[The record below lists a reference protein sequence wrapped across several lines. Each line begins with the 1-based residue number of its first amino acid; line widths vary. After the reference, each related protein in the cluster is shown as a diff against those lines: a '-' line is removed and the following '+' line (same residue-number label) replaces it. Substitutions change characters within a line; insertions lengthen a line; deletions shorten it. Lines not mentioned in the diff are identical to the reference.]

1 MNKFAFSSANL
12 TSNWT
17 LMRILRLVTGG
28 MVLGQGIMTSQW
40 LFAGIGGY
48 LFVMSLLNIGGCS
61 SGVCGVQP
69 FRKPVQE
76 PDREV
81 HFDEVK

>member
-1 MNKFAFSSANL
+1 MNHIL
-12 TSNWT
+12 SNWT

-28 MVLGQGIMTSQW
+28 MVLGQGILTSQW
-40 LFAGIGGY
+40 LFAGVGGY

-69 FRKPVQE
+69 FSRSVDQKKA
-76 PDREV
+76 EV
-81 HFDEVK
+81 EFEDIGPSPQAP

>member
-1 MNKFAFSSANL
+1 MNKFTFSSANL
-12 TSNWT
+12 TSDWT

-28 MVLGQGIMTSQW
+28 MVLGQGILTNQW

-69 FRKPVQE
+69 FRKQVQDS
-76 PDREV
+76 DREV

>member
-1 MNKFAFSSANL
+1 MNNIL
-12 TSNWT
+12 SNWT

-28 MVLGQGIMTSQW
+28 MVLGQGILTSQW

-48 LFVMSLLNIGGCS
+48 LFVMSLLNLGGCS

-69 FRKPVQE
+69 FRGSPPRKE
-76 PDREV
+76 TEV
-81 HFDEVK
+81 EFEDIDSLSRRN

>member
-17 LMRILRLVTGG
+17 LMRILRLVTGA
-28 MVLGQGIMTSQW
+28 MVLGQGITTGQW

-48 LFVMSLLNIGGCS
+48 LFLMSMLNIGGCS

-69 FRKPVQE
+69 FRKPARE
-76 PDREV
+76 PEHEV
-81 HFDEVK
+81 HVNEMN